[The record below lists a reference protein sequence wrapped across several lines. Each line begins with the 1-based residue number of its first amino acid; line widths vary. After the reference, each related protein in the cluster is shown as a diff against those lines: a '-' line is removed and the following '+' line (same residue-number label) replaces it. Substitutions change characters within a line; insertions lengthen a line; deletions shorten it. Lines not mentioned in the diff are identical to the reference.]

1 MRTSFLTA
9 APLPD
14 GYQELAEHIIQKAGE
29 SCGIQKKEELD
40 IEWKAGRI
48 IVTVLGSVYVS
59 SSRSDDETSAEEE
72 GENENETSAEE
83 EGENENETREV
94 TGVDIAQLAKAIN
107 FAMSEDEIGNAIAET
122 HEFEV
127 TTPGVSGT

>member
-1 MRTSFLTA
+1 MRTFSSA
-9 APLPD
+9 ALLPD
-14 GYQELAEHIIQKAGE
+14 GYKELGEHIIQKAGE

-48 IVTVLGSVYVS
+48 VVTVLGSVYVS
-59 SSRSDDETSAEEE
+59 SPDEPSAEEE
-72 GENENETSAEE
+72 GES
-83 EGENENETREV
+83 GNETREV
-94 TGVDIAQLAKAIN
+94 SGVDIAQLAKAIN